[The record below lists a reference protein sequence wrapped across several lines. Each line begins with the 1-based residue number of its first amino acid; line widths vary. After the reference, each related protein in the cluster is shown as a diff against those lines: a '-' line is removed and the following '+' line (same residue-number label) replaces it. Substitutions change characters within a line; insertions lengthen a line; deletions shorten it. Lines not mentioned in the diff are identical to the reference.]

1 MQSFLDLI
9 PQGKLSDEAY
19 HALASRIITRRVA
32 KGEILLRKGDKM
44 RKHYFVKSGLL
55 RSYTLDDNGKEHI
68 FMFAPEGWIISDIG
82 WQVPG
87 KEADLYIDAVE
98 SSEVEVVEDGLI
110 SPTDQPSEEA
120 IQRLTN
126 RIYVLQKRIILLM
139 SASLRER
146 YLDFLATYPAIAQR
160 VPQKMIASYLG
171 VTPEALSKIRGD
183 LTKQDRHQ

>member
-1 MQSFLDLI
+1 MQSFLDVI
-9 PQGKLSDEAY
+9 SRGKLSPEALQ
-19 HALASRIITRRVA
+19 ALTTRIITRRVA
-32 KGEILLRKGDKM
+32 KGEILLRKGDKI
-44 RKHYFVKSGLL
+44 RKHYFVKTGLL
-55 RSYTLDDNGKEHI
+55 RSYTLDEHGKEHI

-87 KEADLYIDAVE
+87 KEAELYIDAVE
-98 SSEVEVVEDGLI
+98 NSEVEVLEDGLFSSI
-110 SPTDQPSEEA
+110 DLSNEEA
-120 IQRLTN
+120 IQKLTN

-171 VTPEALSKIRGD
+171 VTPEALSKLRGD
-183 LTKQDRHQ
+183 LARQERHQ